1 MRLLDKFTIGR
12 VRCLVWNTAEQIPDT
27 AGIALLLSG
36 RYGVGADRL
45 IVLAPGGAQ
54 ATRCFGA
61 DGTPR
66 PVDAL
71 ARRAAALTLVR
82 TGQAMAAAA
91 LWRDDGESSQTAIEY
106 SEVRLTDSFFL
117 RLTASR
123 RRMKIAG

>member
-1 MRLLDKFTIGR
+1 MQLLDKFTINR
-12 VRCLVWNTAEQIPDT
+12 VRYLVWNTAEQIPDA

-36 RYGVGADRL
+36 RYGVVADRL
-45 IVLAPGGAQ
+45 IVIAPGEAQ

-66 PVDAL
+66 SMDAL
-71 ARRAAALTLVR
+71 ARQAAALTLIH
-82 TGQAMAAAA
+82 TGQAMAAAVF
-91 LWRDDGESSQTAIEY
+91 WNDGGESSQLAIEY
-106 SEVRLTDSFFL
+106 SEVRLTDSFFR

>member
-45 IVLAPGGAQ
+45 IVIAPGEAQ

-66 PVDAL
+66 PGDAL
-71 ARRAAALTLVR
+71 ARRAAAL
-82 TGQAMAAAA
+82 
-91 LWRDDGESSQTAIEY
+91 WRDGGESSQLAIEY
-106 SEVRLTDSFFL
+106 SEVRLTDSFFR
-117 RLTASR
+117 RLSASR

>member
-1 MRLLDKFTIGR
+1 MHLLDKFTIGR
-12 VRCLVWNTAEQIPDT
+12 VRYLVWNTAEQIPDT

-61 DGTPR
+61 DGTPQ

-71 ARRAAALTLVR
+71 ARQAAALTLVHA
-82 TGQAMAAAA
+82 GKAMAAAVF
-91 LWRDDGESSQTAIEY
+91 WNDGGESSQLAIEY
-106 SEVRLTDSFFL
+106 SEVRLTDSFFR

>member
-1 MRLLDKFTIGR
+1 MQLLDKFTINR
-12 VRCLVWNTAEQIPDT
+12 VRYLVWNTAEQIPDT

-66 PVDAL
+66 PLDAL
-71 ARRAAALTLVR
+71 ARRAAALTLVHA
-82 TGQAMAAAA
+82 GKAMAAAVF
-91 LWRDDGESSQTAIEY
+91 WNDGGESSQLAIEY
-106 SEVRLTDSFFL
+106 SEVRLTDSFFR

>member
-1 MRLLDKFTIGR
+1 MRLLDKFMIGR

-27 AGIALLLSG
+27 ASIALLLSG

-71 ARRAAALTLVR
+71 ARQAAALALVH

-91 LWRDDGESSQTAIEY
+91 LWRSGGGSSQTVIEY